1 MDWKGASSY
10 RYHTK
15 ISLNWTQ
22 LMTYRFREKYKYY
35 KKSGTNWW
43 ARVIFTHGNRYRNW
57 VYVSHVPVQQ
67 KFGPTIQIVTARLK
81 VTEKVIPICRGIS
94 AYVLAATNNYSMFLS
109 LAWWHVASQTW
120 LDIAPK
126 HVEETILLLVIF
138 CFSLAKKY

>member
-1 MDWKGASSY
+1 
-10 RYHTK
+10 
-15 ISLNWTQ
+15 
-22 LMTYRFREKYKYY
+22 
-35 KKSGTNWW
+35 
-43 ARVIFTHGNRYRNW
+43 VI
-57 VYVSHVPVQQ
+57 
-67 KFGPTIQIVTARLK
+67 IRLK

-120 LDIAPK
+120 LDIAPQ